1 MSILDLC
8 ILFKDAGIAL
18 LHDDGKISLE
28 WKGLFSHTWFLDF
41 LEITNFEI

>member
-1 MSILDLC
+1 MMMRVISIQEVILPSYSFPKMSILDLC

-28 WKGLFSHTWFLDF
+28 
-41 LEITNFEI
+41 